1 MNPRYRVLPHLPD
14 DLRFSVDRHTDT
26 HFTPT
31 RFATREEAEA
41 RRETLRFNLRMAAGL
56 YPWPEKT
63 PLNVRRELVGE
74 YASGTAITDEGEYR
88 IVVSDLAGNAT
99 EISFSIDKTA
109 PIATL
114 GGVDNGGITK
124 GKVTLIEPDEEVNVK
139 VYFNDEEIEY
149 VKGDKFTSAGAY
161 KILVSDIYGNA
172 TEYNFEILKSAN
184 GAVIALI
191 VIGVIAALGVVAVVV
206 LKKKKLF

>member
-1 MNPRYRVLPHLPD
+1 M
-14 DLRFSVDRHTDT
+14 
-26 HFTPT
+26 
-31 RFATREEAEA
+31 
-41 RRETLRFNLRMAAGL
+41 
-56 YPWPEKT
+56 
-63 PLNVRRELVGE
+63 
-74 YASGTAITDEGEYR
+74 
-88 IVVSDLAGNAT
+88 
-99 EISFSIDKTA
+99 
-109 PIATL
+109 
-114 GGVDNGGITK
+114 
-124 GKVTLIEPDEEVNVK
+124 
-139 VYFNDEEIEY
+139 YFNDEEIEY

>member
-1 MNPRYRVLPHLPD
+1 MKHLMDYLSEDGHYVITIENFDGIKNTYSFTIDTEDPTVS
-14 DLRFSVDRHTDT
+14 LNGVENGGTVNTDVSLD
-26 HFTPT
+26 H
-31 RFATREEAEA
+31 AERA
-41 RRETLRFNLRMAAGL
+41 EFYKNG
-56 YPWPEKT
+56 
-63 PLNVRRELVGE
+63 ELVGE
-74 YASGTAITDEGEYR
+74 YASGTPITDDGDYR
-88 IVVSDLAGNAT
+88 IVICDFAGNVT
-99 EISFSIDKTA
+99 EVSFSIDKTA
-109 PIATL
+109 PVATL
-114 GGVDNGGITK
+114 GGVDNGGTTK
-124 GKVTLIEPDEEVNVK
+124 GKVTLTEPDEEVNVK